1 MIKLLSK
8 TGGEGDTR
16 LPAGTHRLLSPF
28 SQCVQLSLPGGF
40 LCVAALDNRASKEA
54 ASTCCPYVLEPTSE
68 PCPCGNK
75 GRFVF
80 YSQWRLRA
88 DIEETDS
95 KVSI

>member
-8 TGGEGDTR
+8 AGGEGDTR
-16 LPAGTHRLLSPF
+16 LPAGTQASKSFFTVCATQSSR
-28 SQCVQLSLPGGF
+28 GF
-40 LCVAALDNRASKEA
+40 LSVAALDNRASKEVV
-54 ASTCCPYVLEPTSE
+54 STCCRYVLEPTSE